1 MTRESLGVPVI
12 AIGIPTVVDAAT
24 IVHDAVKDWNSSTT
38 ELHNMYVTGKDIDET
53 ILYLS
58 EIVSDGINRALNP
71 EG

>member
-1 MTRESLGVPVI
+1 M
-12 AIGIPTVVDAAT
+12 
-24 IVHDAVKDWNSSTT
+24 N
-38 ELHNMYVTGKDIDET
+38 NMYVTGKDIDET